1 MIEEKLYIPMS
12 VDYKDYYKDHYK
24 VEFSEKDIDIW
35 NNWFQVQWGLIQ
47 KKVNL
52 KKKLKVLDIGA
63 GFGGFYKALLDSG
76 FKPDYLGIDLDPKIV
91 DFTNKHFGKK
101 ILKFQHFE
109 ELKAAGDKYDLI
121 VAFEV
126 LEHVENPSQV
136 VSKIYELLKPGGVFC
151 GTTPYPFKKNIV
163 SDQTHIS
170 VLHPGNWHRV
180 FELAKFKK
188 VKVEPMSFAP
198 LLWRIN
204 SKFNIRIP
212 FFVRTKG
219 FVSTSLIIAKK

>member
-1 MIEEKLYIPMS
+1 MS
-12 VDYKDYYKDHYK
+12 VNYKNYYKDHYK
-24 VEFSEKDIDIW
+24 VNFSENDIDMW
-35 NNWFQVQWGLIQ
+35 NNWFQVQWKLIQ
-47 KKVNL
+47 KKVKL
-52 KKKLKVLDIGA
+52 EKKIKVLDIGA
-63 GFGGFYKALLDSG
+63 GFGGFYKALVDDG

-91 DFTNKHFGKK
+91 EFTNKHFRKK

-109 ELKAAGDKYDLI
+109 KLKPVEKYDLI

-136 VSKIYELLKPGGVFC
+136 VSKIYEHLKPGGVFC

-163 SDQTHIS
+163 SDKTHIS
-170 VLHPGNWHRV
+170 VLHPGNWQRI

-188 VKVEPMSFAP
+188 ATVEPMSFAP

-204 SKFNIRIP
+204 PKLNIRIP
-212 FFVRTKG
+212 YFVRTKG